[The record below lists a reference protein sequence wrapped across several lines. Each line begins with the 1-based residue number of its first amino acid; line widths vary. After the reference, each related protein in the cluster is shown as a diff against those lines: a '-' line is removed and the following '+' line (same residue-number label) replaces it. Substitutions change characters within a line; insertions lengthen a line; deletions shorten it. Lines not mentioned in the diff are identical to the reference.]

1 MLLATIA
8 GYWSIWWVFFQHE
21 EWAAF
26 GNLLSGISI
35 PIFSPAVAHYVP
47 FTVLF
52 VQLYFKLFQL
62 NYYGYAF
69 ASLMSHILIVF
80 LVYKIAYKLLT
91 KPRLALL
98 TAGFF
103 ALNASSHQATSW
115 LVADINTHMS
125 TIFALLSMLAIIDWK
140 KIWLSAVLLVVALL
154 FKETPLALFIFLPFL
169 VTKNRDRLK
178 IFMTGVIYFL
188 FRFSML
194 FFARSHIDDRLV
206 TETQS
211 LYEIIINLF
220 TFPAKMFAESLLPIR
235 LLLSLAKRFS
245 FRASDFIVENITLQI
260 IYWIVF
266 IGFVGGSYLLIR
278 KSREAKLKK
287 AMIWGFGFFF
297 INCLIYV
304 LSPGRGGSIPVVD
317 SRNLY
322 FPLIGLS
329 IYLIATLFIIFKNKA
344 IWIILFLIGIHTI
357 WLNKELTNLASIGQE
372 RKAILQQVKLENPKL
387 PQRTVFY
394 MESDKPFYGMADDQK
409 IFPFQ
414 INLGYT
420 LIVWY
425 WPTEK
430 FPRGFSDQTKFLYGL
445 TEEGYKEEDGR
456 GIGYFRDYKSLQKAV
471 LKYNLPKES
480 IIAYHYDSSTKRT
493 INITK
498 EIRVKFK

>member
-1 MLLATIA
+1 MT
-8 GYWSIWWVFFQHE
+8 GYSSIWWVFFQHE

-26 GNLLSGISI
+26 GNFFSGVYI
-35 PIFSPAVAHYVP
+35 PTFAPAVAHYVP

-62 NYYGYAF
+62 NSYGYVF
-69 ASLMSHILIVF
+69 VSLASHILIVF

-91 KPRLALL
+91 KPWLALL
-98 TAGFF
+98 VAGFF

-115 LVADINTHMS
+115 LVANTNTHMS
-125 TIFALLSMLAIIDWK
+125 TIFALLSILAIVDWK
-140 KIWLSAVLLVVALL
+140 KIWLSMFLLIIALL
-154 FKETPLALFIFLPFL
+154 FKETPIALFIFLPFL
-169 VTKNRDRLK
+169 VSENWNRLK
-178 IFMTGVIYFL
+178 ILISGGIYFV

-211 LYEIIINLF
+211 LYEVVTNLF
-220 TFPAKMFAESLLPIR
+220 TFPAKMFAESLFPIR
-235 LLLSLAKRFS
+235 LLLSLAKHLS
-245 FRASDFIVENITLQI
+245 GSASDYFVENVSLQI
-260 IYWIVF
+260 IYWLIF
-266 IGFVGGSYLLIR
+266 IGFVGGSWYLIR
-278 KSREAKLKK
+278 KSKDFKLKK
-287 AMIWGFGFFF
+287 TVVFGLLFFF
-297 INCLIYV
+297 VNSLIYV

-322 FPLIGLS
+322 FPLIGFS
-329 IYLIATLFIIFKNKA
+329 IYLISVIYILFKNKA
-344 IWIILFLIGIHTI
+344 VWIILALIGIHVV
-357 WLNKELTNLASIGQE
+357 WLNKELISLANIGRE
-372 RKAILQQVKLENPKL
+372 RKAILEQVKLENPKL
-387 PQRTVFY
+387 SQRTVFY

-425 WPTEK
+425 WPSER
-430 FPRGFSDQTKFLYGL
+430 FPRGFGDQTKFLYGM
-445 TEEGYKEEDGR
+445 TEEGYREDGGR
-456 GIGYFRDYKSLQKAV
+456 GIGYFRDFKSLQEAV

-480 IIAYHYDSSTKRT
+480 IIAYHYDSGTKRT

-498 EIRVKFK
+498 ETRAKFK